1 MSHDVG
7 PVQLSDIQEASE
19 YMKGKLQPTP
29 LVQLWDHKD
38 VSFLHLRSPRFLL
51 GFVFH
56 PMSGFEYCCLSFC
69 LFVLHFFVLWRRPR
83 SLNWYIVPN
92 F

>member
-38 VSFLHLRSPRFLL
+38 VSFLHLRSPPVFGRVRLSSNV
-51 GFVFH
+51 GF
-56 PMSGFEYCCLSFC
+56 
-69 LFVLHFFVLWRRPR
+69 
-83 SLNWYIVPN
+83 
-92 F
+92 